1 MEAKV
6 YATKAGALTV
16 IGQVNAAL
24 GYPRTEVGVRVGG
37 GVHVPTITTTTAA
50 HPVPLKDGTFAVRAD
65 VLRLRFA
72 VAQKDLIDV
81 TPNSMKE
88 SAP

>member
-1 MEAKV
+1 MQAKV

-16 IGQVNAAL
+16 IGQVNATL

-50 HPVPLKDGTFAVRAD
+50 APIALKDGTFAVQAD
-65 VLRLRFA
+65 ALRLRFA
-72 VAQKDLIDV
+72 VAEKDLIDV
-81 TPNSMKE
+81 TPDSMKG